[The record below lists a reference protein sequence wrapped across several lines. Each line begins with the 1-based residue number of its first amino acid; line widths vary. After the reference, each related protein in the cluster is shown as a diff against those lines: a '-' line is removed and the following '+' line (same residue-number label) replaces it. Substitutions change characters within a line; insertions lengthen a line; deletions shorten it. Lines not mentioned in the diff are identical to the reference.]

1 MYKEWERGFVLHCRS
16 FGDTSLIVD
25 LFSKNQGKISVLAKG
40 AKKPRSKYF
49 GIFTPFKEVKIT
61 LSGRSD
67 LKTVNEVDI
76 HYHSSASLDSKS
88 TYSYLYINEL
98 LSKVL
103 PKSIPNLDLF
113 NLYQS
118 FVEKFNSSSFDE
130 ANLRHFELDLLDELG
145 FGINFDIS
153 AENQNLEDNQ
163 IRFIFVPEQGLKA
176 TQLDSG
182 FTLRE
187 LKQIK
192 SRKLRNINKNA
203 LKELTQSAILSCLDG
218 KQILSGAVF
227 GRLKN

>member
-1 MYKEWERGFVLHCRS
+1 MYKEWEKCFVLHCRS

-49 GIFTPFKEVKIT
+49 GIFTPFKEIKIT
-61 LSGRSD
+61 LSGKSD
-67 LKTVNEVDI
+67 LKTVNEVDTN
-76 HYHSSASLDSKS
+76 HYPSASLDSKS

-98 LSKVL
+98 LSKLL
-103 PKSIPNLDLF
+103 PRSIPNLDLF

-118 FVEKFNSSSFDE
+118 FVEKFNLSSFNE
-130 ANLRHFELDLLDELG
+130 VHLRHFELDLLDELG

-153 AENQNLEDNQ
+153 TENQNLEDDK
-163 IRFIFVPEQGLKA
+163 IKFVFVPEQGFKV

-182 FTLRE
+182 FTVKE
-187 LKQIK
+187 LQQIK
-192 SRKLRNINKNA
+192 SRKLHDINKNA
-203 LKELTQSAILSCLDG
+203 LKELTQSAMLSCLDG

>member
-103 PKSIPNLDLF
+103 PKSIPN
-113 NLYQS
+113 
-118 FVEKFNSSSFDE
+118 SS
-130 ANLRHFELDLLDELG
+130 
-145 FGINFDIS
+145 
-153 AENQNLEDNQ
+153 
-163 IRFIFVPEQGLKA
+163 LKSSMHLSLVTFA
-176 TQLDSG
+176 IMLAALTSG
-182 FTLRE
+182 
-187 LKQIK
+187 
-192 SRKLRNINKNA
+192 
-203 LKELTQSAILSCLDG
+203 
-218 KQILSGAVF
+218 
-227 GRLKN
+227 

>member
-76 HYHSSASLDSKS
+76 YNHSSASLDSKS

-98 LSKVL
+98 LSL
-103 PKSIPNLDLF
+103 SLI
-113 NLYQS
+113 
-118 FVEKFNSSSFDE
+118 
-130 ANLRHFELDLLDELG
+130 H
-145 FGINFDIS
+145 IS
-153 AENQNLEDNQ
+153 EPT
-163 IRFIFVPEQGLKA
+163 RP
-176 TQLDSG
+176 S
-182 FTLRE
+182 
-187 LKQIK
+187 
-192 SRKLRNINKNA
+192 
-203 LKELTQSAILSCLDG
+203 
-218 KQILSGAVF
+218 
-227 GRLKN
+227 